1 MRKIYLLFML
11 FFAVGVMAD
20 SSNLTVQDLKNG
32 RGQFLDNKD
41 YVTKQFLLGHYDDD
55 GAEFEISADDI
66 RDILELNVVSY
77 FRIKGYDT
85 DLKKELFKE
94 TDEYKRYETELKQ
107 IRDELKKSSF
117 IYIHKLSHVYDLEKG
132 GFQYDITLNDSY
144 YVNFPGYINHRT
156 LCIEYA
162 TKRFPKNN
170 IEINKLRWGSS
181 INYMQLVY
189 FPVPD
194 KHVALQIE
202 NAGHDQVGVL
212 FIFKIDS
219 TKKERPNSGFF
230 PQTFILTKTE
240 SIYIVNT
247 QTGEVYCKVL

>member
-1 MRKIYLLFML
+1 MKQKLLSLSLLFV
-11 FFAVGVMAD
+11 AIVVMAD
-20 SSNLTVQDLKNG
+20 SSSLTVQDLKKG

-41 YVTKQFLLGHYDDD
+41 YITNQFLLGHYDDD
-55 GAEFEISADDI
+55 GTEFEISADDI

-77 FRIKGYDT
+77 FGIKGYDT

-117 IYIHKLSHVYDLEKG
+117 IYIHKLSNVYDLKKG

-170 IEINKLRWGSS
+170 IEISVMEQIPTMHMAVVQW
-181 INYMQLVY
+181 QL
-189 FPVPD
+189 
-194 KHVALQIE
+194 
-202 NAGHDQVGVL
+202 AG
-212 FIFKIDS
+212 F
-219 TKKERPNSGFF
+219 T
-230 PQTFILTKTE
+230 TE
-240 SIYIVNT
+240 SHGCS
-247 QTGEVYCKVL
+247 Q